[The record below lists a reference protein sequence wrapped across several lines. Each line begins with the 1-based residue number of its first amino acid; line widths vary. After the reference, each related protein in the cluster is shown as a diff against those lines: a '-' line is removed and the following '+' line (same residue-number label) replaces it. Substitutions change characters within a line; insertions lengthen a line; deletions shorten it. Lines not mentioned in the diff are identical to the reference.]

1 MVELFKI
8 KWNEMQSYIYLKINN
23 DKNFVNSTLEWLKR
37 FYFLQTLV
45 IFETSADVFEM
56 VDVDI
61 GNPKIFSEFRVQREV
76 DLEKWQKVDP
86 YALEI
91 IVKVLR

>member
-1 MVELFKI
+1 LVELFKM

-76 DLEKWQKVDP
+76 DLEK
-86 YALEI
+86 
-91 IVKVLR
+91 